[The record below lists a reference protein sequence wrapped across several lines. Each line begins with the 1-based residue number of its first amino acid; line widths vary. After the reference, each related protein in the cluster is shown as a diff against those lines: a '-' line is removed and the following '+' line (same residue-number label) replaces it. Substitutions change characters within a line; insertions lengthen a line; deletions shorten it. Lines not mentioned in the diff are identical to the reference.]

1 MDSRDV
7 SNPHNIGIYERGE
20 PQSGEPE
27 KGKTAR
33 MIPYIRSKYWVL
45 SKIRK

>member
-20 PQSGEPE
+20 PQSGESE
-27 KGKTAR
+27 KGKNGADDTV
-33 MIPYIRSKYWVL
+33 YK
-45 SKIRK
+45 K